1 MSKGKL
7 FGYLKRATSI
17 SLVVCMLC
25 SALVGIDIYY
35 NSGSEAFAAELV
47 GTSNGT
53 SGDQTIK
60 GAQNLGTLDNSTGTT
75 YWYAGNA
82 FYGMNRN
89 GIEFGEDYD
98 TSDWL
103 LVDTDAMW
111 GGEYLFSTWGSAYRA
126 DGSDLYTVSED
137 AATGGVADV
146 NKVYYQKI
154 LTYGE
159 RLWSQYG
166 STWFTGKEASA
177 VGTATVTTTN
187 NSYRTFE
194 DYVGGASSVGTYN
207 YWIGATTADNIAANN
222 YSISHVK
229 KWYETGSTDTTKY
242 GTLNEA
248 QTATTIENSVDDYIN
263 TSTYNGITEDE
274 LGVKSS
280 NIYSIIGAHL
290 YAPSVTELQAN
301 ETVYKQIIKNVYADY
316 TAETNETGNWGP
328 NGGWFSAAKS
338 TATANPAGHLWDRT
352 RTVLWS
358 RSFSGLRVH
367 NSYFFAWIVH
377 VHGDLSSYDNLSSSS
392 AVAPAFNLDTSSV
405 VMARSAQAS
414 VTPSSELASY
424 NPNNLGANVEF
435 SLQSDKLSLTT
446 AIAGQKLN
454 NVVAGQSYDIAY
466 SGASLSGEASPASA
480 KYYVS
485 AAIYDEND
493 KIVYYGQLAQ
503 VAANGS
509 GTVTLTIPETLEAGK
524 EYKLAL
530 FEEQLNGTYNVSTP
544 SGKSITTY
552 TTDYV
557 SAMNVATFTLDS
569 LTATVNEGASLK
581 EETTY
586 TAEEIANLITV
597 TSAASGELEFGTAYT
612 IKSVVN
618 GDATVEGSSITTGDN
633 GSKNAKEIT
642 FEIAYVDGNMNIV
655 PSTTVTLT
663 VNSSDSVAD
672 DTYQGDQESEADE
685 NGFYT
690 WKDETSNI
698 TWKYKTNDVGEV
710 TYLYTSEDPS
720 PLIDAAGTLN
730 IPSRIAGLTV
740 IGIGG
745 GTENTPVVSMGD
757 GDWTNLSI
765 PTTVTTINDYAF
777 AKANQQKA
785 NIIIPST
792 ISKIGAKAFYKSKIA
807 SLKINEMNGTIG
819 YLAFGSCS
827 NLSKVIIKG
836 DGLTIEE
843 EAFSSSGIT
852 TLSISGDV
860 TIEKNAFKKA
870 AGITSL
876 YLPNSVVAEEYA
888 FNECSGITTLETDM
902 TTLKNNSFAGCNAI
916 KTLIIDDNVET
927 VEYDWNGHTA
937 TVDRTIYE
945 KGVTKFQFYAKDS
958 TYYSAY
964 GTSGNVRVV
973 YDEGSD
979 EGTDLVP
986 SNNILTATTK
996 TLANHTNKYQTYY
1009 TGQAASV
1016 TYVYDG
1022 AKTTEQIM
1030 AEDAA
1035 NDVNVKSDIQTGI
1048 EVSFDGT
1055 LLTTQAI
1062 DKSKVNVVSL
1072 FGDNEGLHYDPEHFY
1087 VIRTEEFN
1095 SLSRNNAVT
1104 EEAVA
1109 AFEPLTAQ
1117 NSDLQNGLSAA
1128 IVVFTTVSENE
1139 GNTYY
1144 TEIENDGY
1152 FYATVSV
1159 RVEEYSD
1166 QDYVEEKYGSYTDI
1180 VEEINGLNGDI
1191 ASMEESMKDIITNIN
1206 TALGTSYDVNAED
1219 LVSEYEKAVEALS
1232 DALSSSVSENA
1243 GNIAEVKALINS
1255 VNTTYGSNI
1264 TLDDDATTEEINNA
1278 ITEALQVISDDQTS
1292 KNETITALKAQY
1304 VEIAQMLSNYMENTE
1319 NMEADA
1325 VDGTTIADIKAAIST
1340 ALSDLNKA
1348 KSELSDIDSALDKLY
1363 EALNDAMTN
1372 MQSIMTTDDLESDES
1387 AADKIE
1393 SITSM
1398 VQMLSA
1404 SYEAN
1409 NEYLRSC
1416 IAEID
1421 LAFGYGNYVK
1431 YNDKYVFYIFE
1442 NDVYYI
1448 KGTDARTYLTTTDSG
1463 ATFTPAE
1470 NQEELATAY
1479 DGKDGVKFF
1488 YLSDTVNG
1496 WQPYQNNPLNDY
1508 KKAMQALINGF
1519 NGVSENTATL
1529 IETVNTICGLESG
1542 DDGYVS
1548 IPENASTTQINAA
1561 METAL
1566 TTVNGKLLSLDA
1578 QNQEFAEQYLEA
1590 AKALNEFMENDY
1602 EDAIASENAAEV
1614 TAAVKAA
1621 LAELT
1626 SLRGEMSDINN
1637 ALNNLYLALDKA
1649 FSDMGLGGVASTT
1662 GDGDE
1667 SVADKLE
1674 SIGGMIEIITNNYNQ
1689 LNEQYD
1695 NLEGEY
1701 QTILD
1706 YVYGEDEKTVDQVTA
1721 EEVAAQIEKN
1731 KKEAIDAAVAEALK
1745 NAEDLNSDA
1754 ETIQK
1759 ELAEIIDV
1767 IMEGEDV
1774 ATEGMSVELAT
1785 SLGKVQEMQANVSAM
1800 QSAVE
1805 GYESVLSTIQSALGL
1820 DSTATSA
1827 EIIAAIQG
1835 LKDQVAE
1842 LSAKVTQLEADKV
1855 ALESQLAENGT
1866 YKAGYEKGYADGVA
1880 SVDTSTNSDTYKI
1893 GYNAGYTDGY
1903 DDGHGAGYNEGLL
1916 ANSGTGNGNGTDNS
1930 EQIATLTAQVTALT
1944 KENKELTEEVKAL
1957 TATKEKLEADV
1968 TELDKSVTS
1977 LTKENTDLKSSVST
1991 LNTSVDTLT
2000 KENSDLKA
2008 EVTTLAKSVDT
2019 LTKENTDLEAEV
2031 TALDKSVDSLTKENT
2046 DLKADVKDLNKSV
2059 TSLTKENTE
2068 LKSSVSTLNTSV
2080 DSLEKENTSLETEV
2094 STLTSKTTELNN
2106 TISTLT
2112 TSNTNLKSQITS
2124 LKQQIENLKD
2134 AANDDSSS
2142 SETVEESETEEE
2154 NSENTE
2160 TPSPAP
2166 TLQSGTQG
2174 SYTITQVPTL
2184 TSTDNRAT
2192 VTLLDDTADV
2202 SSIVKAKEGTV
2213 TASSVTQM
2221 GNANAIFEY
2230 YANNIGELGVRSGV
2244 KSLKNAES
2252 NKNATIDISA
2262 LVSFEL
2268 APTAEQE
2275 KSIKNGKGV
2284 ALEVT
2289 FDGIENGSLY
2299 LVVHESAARG
2309 EFDILLVEAEDD
2321 YLSFMLEDL
2330 SPISIAKVN
2339 IGQTLDVEV
2348 DADKDDENAE
2358 GDVPAGTTPDTDETE
2373 GDSASAVLVMII
2385 FFAAIVV
2392 GFIALKKKGYD
2403 PFEGVKELFNKK

>member
-1 MSKGKL
+1 M
-7 FGYLKRATSI
+7 
-17 SLVVCMLC
+17 V
-25 SALVGIDIYY
+25 
-35 NSGSEAFAAELV
+35 
-47 GTSNGT
+47 
-53 SGDQTIK
+53 
-60 GAQNLGTLDNSTGTT
+60 
-75 YWYAGNA
+75 
-82 FYGMNRN
+82 
-89 GIEFGEDYD
+89 
-98 TSDWL
+98 
-103 LVDTDAMW
+103 
-111 GGEYLFSTWGSAYRA
+111 
-126 DGSDLYTVSED
+126 
-137 AATGGVADV
+137 
-146 NKVYYQKI
+146 QKM
-154 LTYGE
+154 
-159 RLWSQYG
+159 
-166 STWFTGKEASA
+166 
-177 VGTATVTTTN
+177 
-187 NSYRTFE
+187 
-194 DYVGGASSVGTYN
+194 
-207 YWIGATTADNIAANN
+207 
-222 YSISHVK
+222 
-229 KWYETGSTDTTKY
+229 
-242 GTLNEA
+242 
-248 QTATTIENSVDDYIN
+248 
-263 TSTYNGITEDE
+263 
-274 LGVKSS
+274 
-280 NIYSIIGAHL
+280 
-290 YAPSVTELQAN
+290 TEL
-301 ETVYKQIIKNVYADY
+301 II
-316 TAETNETGNWGP
+316 
-328 NGGWFSAAKS
+328 
-338 TATANPAGHLWDRT
+338 L
-352 RTVLWS
+352 
-358 RSFSGLRVH
+358 
-367 NSYFFAWIVH
+367 
-377 VHGDLSSYDNLSSSS
+377 
-392 AVAPAFNLDTSSV
+392 
-405 VMARSAQAS
+405 
-414 VTPSSELASY
+414 
-424 NPNNLGANVEF
+424 
-435 SLQSDKLSLTT
+435 
-446 AIAGQKLN
+446 
-454 NVVAGQSYDIAY
+454 
-466 SGASLSGEASPASA
+466 
-480 KYYVS
+480 
-485 AAIYDEND
+485 
-493 KIVYYGQLAQ
+493 
-503 VAANGS
+503 
-509 GTVTLTIPETLEAGK
+509 
-524 EYKLAL
+524 
-530 FEEQLNGTYNVSTP
+530 
-544 SGKSITTY
+544 
-552 TTDYV
+552 
-557 SAMNVATFTLDS
+557 
-569 LTATVNEGASLK
+569 
-581 EETTY
+581 
-586 TAEEIANLITV
+586 
-597 TSAASGELEFGTAYT
+597 
-612 IKSVVN
+612 
-618 GDATVEGSSITTGDN
+618 
-633 GSKNAKEIT
+633 
-642 FEIAYVDGNMNIV
+642 
-655 PSTTVTLT
+655 
-663 VNSSDSVAD
+663 
-672 DTYQGDQESEADE
+672 
-685 NGFYT
+685 
-690 WKDETSNI
+690 
-698 TWKYKTNDVGEV
+698 
-710 TYLYTSEDPS
+710 
-720 PLIDAAGTLN
+720 
-730 IPSRIAGLTV
+730 
-740 IGIGG
+740 
-745 GTENTPVVSMGD
+745 
-757 GDWTNLSI
+757 
-765 PTTVTTINDYAF
+765 
-777 AKANQQKA
+777 
-785 NIIIPST
+785 
-792 ISKIGAKAFYKSKIA
+792 
-807 SLKINEMNGTIG
+807 
-819 YLAFGSCS
+819 
-827 NLSKVIIKG
+827 
-836 DGLTIEE
+836 
-843 EAFSSSGIT
+843 
-852 TLSISGDV
+852 
-860 TIEKNAFKKA
+860 
-870 AGITSL
+870 
-876 YLPNSVVAEEYA
+876 
-888 FNECSGITTLETDM
+888 
-902 TTLKNNSFAGCNAI
+902 
-916 KTLIIDDNVET
+916 
-927 VEYDWNGHTA
+927 
-937 TVDRTIYE
+937 
-945 KGVTKFQFYAKDS
+945 
-958 TYYSAY
+958 
-964 GTSGNVRVV
+964 
-973 YDEGSD
+973 
-979 EGTDLVP
+979 
-986 SNNILTATTK
+986 
-996 TLANHTNKYQTYY
+996 
-1009 TGQAASV
+1009 
-1016 TYVYDG
+1016 
-1022 AKTTEQIM
+1022 
-1030 AEDAA
+1030 
-1035 NDVNVKSDIQTGI
+1035 
-1048 EVSFDGT
+1048 
-1055 LLTTQAI
+1055 
-1062 DKSKVNVVSL
+1062 VSL

-1117 NSDLQNGLSAA
+1117 NSDLKNGLSAA

-1159 RVEEYSD
+1159 RVEEYTD
-1166 QDYVEEKYGSYTDI
+1166 QDYVEETYGSYTDI
-1180 VEEINGLNGDI
+1180 VEEINGLNGNI

-1255 VNTTYGSNI
+1255 VNATYGSNI
-1264 TLDDDATTEEINNA
+1264 TLDDDATTEEINDA

-1292 KNETITALKAQY
+1292 KNETIAALKAQY
-1304 VEIAQMLSNYMENTE
+1304 VEIAQMLSDYMENTE

-1363 EALNDAMTN
+1363 DALNDAMTN
-1372 MQSIMTTDDLESDES
+1372 MQNTMTTDDVAGDES

-1442 NDVYYI
+1442 SDVYYI
-1448 KGTDARTYLTTTDSG
+1448 KGTDARTYLTTTDG
-1463 ATFTPAE
+1463 GITFTSAE
-1470 NQEELATAY
+1470 NQAELAASY
-1479 DGKDGVKFF
+1479 DSKDGTKFF

-1519 NGVSENTATL
+1519 NGASENTATL
-1529 IETVNTICGLESG
+1529 IDTVNTICGLESG
-1542 DDGYVS
+1542 DEGYVS
-1548 IPENASTTQINAA
+1548 IPANASTSEINAA
-1561 METAL
+1561 MEAAL
-1566 TTVNGKLLSLDA
+1566 TTVNEKLLSLDA

-1649 FSDMGLGGVASTT
+1649 FSDMGLGGVSSPA
-1662 GDGDE
+1662 DGDE
-1667 SVADKLE
+1667 SAADKIE

-1689 LNEQYD
+1689 LSEQYD

-1759 ELAEIIDV
+1759 ELAETIDA

-1774 ATEGMSVELAT
+1774 ATEGMSVELAA
-1785 SLGKVQEMQANVSAM
+1785 SLGKVQEMQANVTAM

-1842 LSAKVTQLEADKV
+1842 LSEKVTKLEAEKA
-1855 ALESQLAENGT
+1855 ALEAQLAENGT

-1880 SVDTSTNSDTYKI
+1880 SVDTSTNSNTYKT
-1893 GYNAGYTDGY
+1893 GYDAGYKDGY
-1903 DDGHGAGYNEGLL
+1903 DDGHGDGYNEGLL
-1916 ANSGTGNGNGTDNS
+1916 ANSGTGNGNESGTDNS

-1944 KENKELTEEVKAL
+1944 KENKELTEEVKSL

-1968 TELDKSVTS
+1968 TALDKSVTS
-1977 LTKENTDLKSSVST
+1977 LTKENTDLKSNVNT
-1991 LNTSVDTLT
+1991 LNASVDTLT

-2008 EVTTLAKSVDT
+2008 EVTTLDKSVDT

-2031 TALDKSVDSLTKENT
+2031 KTLDKSVNSLTKENT

-2068 LKSSVSTLNTSV
+2068 LKSSVSTLTTSV

-2230 YANNIGELGVRSGV
+2230 YVNNIGELGVRSGV

-2339 IGQTLDVEV
+2339 IGQTLDVEA
-2348 DADKDDENAE
+2348 DADKEDEKAE
-2358 GDVPAGTTPDTDETE
+2358 GDVPAGTTPDTNETE

-2392 GFIALKKKGYD
+2392 GFIVLKKKGYD

>member
-47 GTSNGT
+47 GISNGT

-98 TSDWL
+98 TTDWL

-111 GGEYLFSTWGSAYRA
+111 GGEYLYSTWGSAYRA
-126 DGSDLYTVSED
+126 DGSDLYTTSED
-137 AATGGVADV
+137 AAAGGVADV

-159 RLWSQYG
+159 RLWSQY
-166 STWFTGKEASA
+166 SSSWFTGKEASA

-222 YSISHVK
+222 YSISNVK

-242 GTLNEA
+242 GTLNAA

-301 ETVYKQIIKNVYADY
+301 EAVYKKIITNVHADY
-316 TAETNETGNWGP
+316 TAETNETGGWGP
-328 NGGWFSAAKS
+328 NGGWFSASKS
-338 TATANPAGHLWDRT
+338 TAKGNITAHLYDRT
-352 RTVLWS
+352 RTDLWS
-358 RSFSGLRVH
+358 RSFSGLRMCD
-367 NSYFFAWIVH
+367 SGFDAWIVY
-377 VHGDLSSYDNLSSSS
+377 VNGNLYSSSYLADSS

-466 SGASLSGEASPASA
+466 SGASLSGEVSPASA

-569 LTATVNEGASLK
+569 LTATVKEGASLK

-597 TSAASGELEFGTAYT
+597 TSAASGEIEFGTAYT
-612 IKSVVN
+612 IKSIVS

-633 GSKNAKEIT
+633 GSKNSKEIT
-642 FEIAYVDGNMNIV
+642 FEIAYIDGNMNVV

-663 VNSSDSVAD
+663 VNSSETVSD

-690 WKDETSNI
+690 WTDETSGI

-745 GTENTPVVSMGD
+745 GTEDTPVVSMGD

-765 PTTVTTINDYAF
+765 PTTVATINDYAF

-785 NIIIPST
+785 NIVIPST

-807 SLKINEMNGTIG
+807 SLKVNEMEGTIG
-819 YLAFGSCS
+819 YLAFGNCT
-827 NLSKVIIKG
+827 NLSKIVIKG
-836 DGLTIEE
+836 NGLTIAE
-843 EAFSSSGIT
+843 EAFSNSGVT

-860 TIEKNAFKKA
+860 TIQKNAFQKA
-870 AGITSL
+870 AGLTSL

-888 FNECSGITTLETDM
+888 FNGCSGITTLETDM
-902 TTLKNNSFAGCNAI
+902 TTLKNNSFAGCDAI
-916 KTLIIDDNVET
+916 TTLIIDDNVEKI
-927 VEYDWNGHTA
+927 EYDWNGHTA

-945 KGVTKFQFYAKDS
+945 KGVTSFQFYAKDS
-958 TYYSAY
+958 TYYTAY

-973 YDEGSD
+973 YDEGTD
-979 EGTDLVP
+979 EGTELVP

-1030 AEDAA
+1030 EEDAA

-1062 DKSKVNVVSL
+1062 DKSKVNVIAL
-1072 FGDNEGLHYDPEHFY
+1072 FGDNEGLHYDADHFY

-1104 EEAVA
+1104 ESAVA

-1144 TEIENDGY
+1144 TEIADDGY

-1159 RVEEYSD
+1159 RVEEYTD
-1166 QDYVEEKYGSYTDI
+1166 QDYVEETYGSYTDI
-1180 VEEINGLNGDI
+1180 VEEINGLNDNI
-1191 ASMEESMKDIITNIN
+1191 ASMEESMKEIITNIN

-1219 LVSEYEKAVEALS
+1219 LVGEYEKAVEALS
-1232 DALSSSVSENA
+1232 EALSSSVTENE
-1243 GNIAEVKALINS
+1243 GNIAEVQALISS
-1255 VNTTYGSNI
+1255 VNATYGSNI
-1264 TLDDDATTEEINNA
+1264 TLNDDATTEEINNA

-1292 KNETITALKAQY
+1292 KNETIAALKAQY
-1304 VEIAQMLSNYMENTE
+1304 VEIAQMLSDYMEDTE

-1325 VDGTTIADIKAAIST
+1325 VDGTTIAEIKAAISS
-1340 ALSDLNKA
+1340 ALSDLNDA
-1348 KSELSDIDSALDKLY
+1348 KEELSDIDAALDNLY
-1363 EALNDAMTN
+1363 DALNDAMTN
-1372 MQSIMTTDDLESDES
+1372 MQNVMTTDDVTGEES

-1398 VQMLSA
+1398 VQLLSA

-1409 NEYLRSC
+1409 NDYLRSC

-1448 KGTDARTYLTTTDSG
+1448 KGTDARTYLTSTDG
-1463 ATFTPAE
+1463 GVTFTPAE
-1470 NQEELATAY
+1470 NQDELAAAY
-1479 DGKDGVKFF
+1479 DSVDGAKFF
-1488 YLSDTVNG
+1488 YLTDTTNG

-1519 NGVSENTATL
+1519 NGASENTATL
-1529 IETVNTICGLESG
+1529 ISTVNTICGLSSG
-1542 DDGYVS
+1542 DEGYVS
-1548 IPENASTTQINAA
+1548 IPENASTTEINAA
-1561 METAL
+1561 MEAAL
-1566 TTVNGKLLSLDA
+1566 TTVNEKLLSLDA

-1602 EDAIASENAAEV
+1602 EDALASENAKEV
-1614 TAAVKAA
+1614 TAAVKLA

-1626 SLRGEMSDINN
+1626 TLRGEMSDVNT

-1662 GDGDE
+1662 DDGEE
-1667 SVADKLE
+1667 SAADKIE
-1674 SIGGMIEIITNNYNQ
+1674 SIGGMIQIITDNYNQ
-1689 LNEQYD
+1689 LSAQYD
-1695 NLEGEY
+1695 SLESEY

-1721 EEVAAQIEKN
+1721 EEVVAQIEKN
-1731 KKEAIDAAVAEALK
+1731 EKEAIDAAVEEALK
-1745 NAEDLNSDA
+1745 NAENLNSDA

-1759 ELAEIIDV
+1759 EISETIDA
-1767 IMEGEDV
+1767 IMEGEDIE
-1774 ATEGMSVELAT
+1774 TEGMSVELAE
-1785 SLGKVQEMQANVSAM
+1785 SLGKVQEMKASISAM
-1800 QSAVE
+1800 QSAVT

-1820 DSTATSA
+1820 ESTATAA

-1842 LSAKVTQLEADKV
+1842 LSAKVTELEAEN
-1855 ALESQLAENGT
+1855 ASLEAQIAENGT
-1866 YKAGYEKGYADGVA
+1866 YSAGYEKGYSDGVA
-1880 SVDTSTNSDTYKI
+1880 SVDTSTNSATYKSGYEAGYQDGHDDGYGE
-1893 GYNAGYTDGY
+1893 GYNAGVL
-1903 DDGHGAGYNEGLL
+1903 AGSGSGD
-1916 ANSGTGNGNGTDNS
+1916 NSDKDAS

-1944 KENKELTEEVKAL
+1944 AENKELTTEVASLKDTKA
-1957 TATKEKLEADV
+1957 KLESDV
-1968 TELDKSVTS
+1968 ATLNNSVT
-1977 LTKENTDLKSSVST
+1977 
-1991 LNTSVDTLT
+1991 TLT
-2000 KENSDLKA
+2000 KENA
-2008 EVTTLAKSVDT
+2008 ELQSEITSLGKSVDT
-2019 LTKENTDLEAEV
+2019 LTAENKELKTDVKELNDSV
-2031 TALDKSVDSLTKENT
+2031 TALTAENKE
-2046 DLKADVKDLNKSV
+2046 LEGDVKDLTNSV
-2059 TSLTKENTE
+2059 TTLTTENSN
-2068 LKSSVSTLNTSV
+2068 LKTNVSTLSSTV
-2080 DSLEKENTSLETEV
+2080 ETLETENAGLETKV
-2094 STLTSKTTELNN
+2094 TSLTSKTTELNN

-2112 TSNTNLKSQITS
+2112 TSNSNLKSQIAT
-2124 LKQQIENLKD
+2124 LKQQIEDLKD
-2134 AANDDSSS
+2134 AANEDSSN
-2142 SETVEESETEEE
+2142 EDTVAEIETEEE
-2154 NSENTE
+2154 TE
-2160 TPSPAP
+2160 FETES
-2166 TLQSGTQG
+2166 TEEVEYHSVQG
-2174 SYTITQVPTL
+2174 SYSITQIPTL

-2192 VTLLDDTADV
+2192 VTLLDDTTDFA
-2202 SSIVKAKEGTV
+2202 SIVRAKEGTV
-2213 TASSVTQM
+2213 TASTVSQM
-2221 GNANAIFEY
+2221 DNANAIFEY
-2230 YANNIGELGVRSGV
+2230 YANNIGELGVRSNV
-2244 KSLKNAES
+2244 KSLKDAES
-2252 NKNATIDISA
+2252 NKNSTIDICG

-2268 APTAEQE
+2268 TPTAEQE
-2275 KSIKNGKGV
+2275 KAIKNGKGV
-2284 ALEVT
+2284 ALDVT

-2321 YLSFMLEDL
+2321 YLSFTLEDL
-2330 SPISIAKVN
+2330 SPISIAKIN
-2339 IGQTLDVEV
+2339 LGQTLDIEV
-2348 DADKDDENAE
+2348 DADTDEGAAND
-2358 GDVPAGTTPDTDETE
+2358 DVPADSTPDENESE
-2373 GDSASAVLVMII
+2373 GDPATARLILII
-2385 FFAAIVV
+2385 IVAGIAIVYIV
-2392 GFIALKKKGYD
+2392 LKKKGYN
-2403 PFEGVKELFNKK
+2403 PLEMLKK